1 MNKNNFFVKFA
12 FLYKHAIL
20 ITIEDIK
27 TLCEVFLQII
37 KSLFNFTVNCLFG
50 VFIPVFEIIIAM
62 KIEYL
67 DEEAARG
74 EGYYLKQGKKKEL
87 KNESKN
93 NISRSK

>member
-1 MNKNNFFVKFA
+1 
-12 FLYKHAIL
+12 
-20 ITIEDIK
+20 
-27 TLCEVFLQII
+27 
-37 KSLFNFTVNCLFG
+37 LFG